1 MTILVTGGS
10 GYIGSHIVRVL
21 EEAGQRAV
29 SVDLKTGIDLSLPQS
44 IEDLSKVIKKNN
56 VSSVIHLAALKSVNE
71 SVSNPGKYYLNNLGG
86 LYNLLQA
93 MRLCSIDKLIF
104 SSSAAVYGAIESG
117 IATEESKCSPI
128 NPYGETKLIGEWMVR
143 SACNEWGLNA
153 TCLRYFNVFGHG
165 WEDLKD
171 TSNNNLMPIIQSHL
185 DNETSLSIFG
195 NDYETRDGTCL
206 RDYVHVMDLVEA
218 HIASLDNLSEFN
230 IFNVGTGHGVT
241 VLEIASKFKK
251 LKHHVEPRRAGD
263 PASLVAN
270 VDKIR
275 NELGWQ
281 ARIFLSLAPHSRD
294 IMYI

>member
-21 EEAGQRAV
+21 EEAGQKAV
-29 SVDLKTGIDLSLPQS
+29 SVDLKAGMDLSLPQS
-44 IEDLSKVIKKNN
+44 IEDLSKVIKENN

-93 MRLCSIDKLIF
+93 MKDCGVKRLVF

-117 IATEESKCSPI
+117 VATEDSICSPI
-128 NPYGETKLIGEWMVR
+128 SPYGETKLIGEWMIR
-143 SACNEWGLNA
+143 SACDEWGLNA

-171 TSNNNLMPIIQSHL
+171 TSANNLMPIIQNHMN
-185 DNETSLSIFG
+185 NETSLSIFG

-206 RDYVHVMDLVEA
+206 RDYVHVMDLIEA
-218 HIASLDNLSEFN
+218 HLASLNNLSGFN
-230 IFNVGTGHGVT
+230 TFNVGTGHGVT

-251 LKHHVEPRRAGD
+251 LRHHIGPRRAGD
-263 PASLVAN
+263 PESLVAN
-270 VDKIR
+270 VDKIYK
-275 NELGWQ
+275 NLGWS
-281 ARIFLSLAPHSRD
+281 AKRSI
-294 IMYI
+294 

>member
-21 EEAGQRAV
+21 EEAGQKSV
-29 SVDLKTGIDLSLPQS
+29 SVDLKIGTDLSLPQS
-44 IEDLSKVIKKNN
+44 IKYLSKVIKENN

-71 SVSNPGKYYLNNLGG
+71 SVSNPEKYYLNNLSG

-93 MRLCSIDKLIF
+93 MRNCSVKRLVF
-104 SSSAAVYGAIESG
+104 SSSAAVYGTIESG
-117 IATEESKCSPI
+117 VATEDSICNPI
-128 NPYGETKLIGEWMVR
+128 NPYGETKLIGEWMIR

-171 TSNNNLMPIIQSHL
+171 TSANNLMPIIQNHL
-185 DNETSLSIFG
+185 DNKTSLSIFG
-195 NDYETRDGTCL
+195 NDYETKDGTCV

-218 HIASLDNLSEFN
+218 HIASLNNLSGFN
-230 IFNVGTGHGVT
+230 IFNVGTGDGIT
-241 VLEIASKFKK
+241 VLEIASKFKE
-251 LKHHVEPRRAGD
+251 LRHHMEPRRSGD

-270 VDKIR
+270 VDKISKD
-275 NELGWQ
+275 LGWT
-281 ARIFLSLAPHSRD
+281 AKRSV
-294 IMYI
+294 